1 MGICDGIVGSGK
13 STILIRLLNE
23 IDPTF
28 NEETVRERLI
38 LSPLEFSEKL
48 TNKTAKRGTAW
59 LVDEAGSSLSSY
71 QWHNDDIIRVV
82 KFIQLFRHRGLIVF
96 FSVPH
101 VSFVAKGV
109 RKMFDV
115 KIKALKI
122 DFKRHTNTFL
132 AHKITGWNE
141 RKNDWYLSG
150 FHNGGEKHSFFR
162 RKAPPK
168 ALMKAY
174 DQLMNQKKTEIEE
187 QLRDEMLAK
196 KKMAEQKLEANKPMT
211 EEEIREKA
219 KLLPKITVASL
230 EKGLGLSQ
238 RDAQW
243 WASVLKQEK
252 KLSVSQ

>member
-28 NEETVRERLI
+28 NEETIRERLI

-196 KKMAEQKLEANKPMT
+196 KAMAEQKLEADKGIN
-211 EEEIREKA
+211 EKA
-219 KLLPKITVASL
+219 ILDWAKEQDKVTISKIRVAFPMSYH
-230 EKGLGLSQ
+230 K
-238 RDAQW
+238 
-243 WASVLKQEK
+243 ASVWNQKIKHAQT
-252 KLSVSQ
+252 V